1 MILDIKGFIPVND
14 LPVYDT
20 HSKDPFI
27 NVLKTNHIDNYK
39 TRIPGYQGH
48 VPANPS
54 NIKGNLRPYCLSSEG
69 EKF

>member
-1 MILDIKGFIPVND
+1 MNNIPAIG
-14 LPVYDT
+14 T
-20 HSKDPFI
+20 HVKDPFM
-27 NVLKTNHIDNYK
+27 NVLKINHLDNYS

-54 NIKGNLRPYCLSSEG
+54 NIKGNLRPYCLSTNG